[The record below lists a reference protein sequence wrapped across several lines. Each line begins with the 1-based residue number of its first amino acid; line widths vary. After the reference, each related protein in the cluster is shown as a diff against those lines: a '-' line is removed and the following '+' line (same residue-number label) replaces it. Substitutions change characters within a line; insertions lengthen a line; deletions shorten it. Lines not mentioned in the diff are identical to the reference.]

1 MTEIRR
7 RTRPIRDL
15 RTAISLSGAAGGRG
29 PKRNKPRRA
38 LRCAHERLAAQGDL
52 LVERQWPLN
61 GRHDDGAE
69 RGERIYAI
77 KSGATAEAEAAAVG
91 STRSPRDPERGLA
104 ESRLLV
110 DAALASQHQIRVLQG
125 RVEAAQ

>member
-1 MTEIRR
+1 MTEIRGR
-7 RTRPIRDL
+7 PRPIRHL
-15 RTAISLSGAAGGRG
+15 RTAMSLSGGAGGRG
-29 PKRNKPRRA
+29 AKRDKPRRA

-69 RGERIYAI
+69 RGERIDAI
-77 KSGATAEAEAAAVG
+77 DSCATTEAHAADMCF
-91 STRSPRDPERGLA
+91 TRSPRDPERGLA

-110 DAALASQHQIRVLQG
+110 NAALASQHQIRLLQG
-125 RVEAAQ
+125 RV